1 MTAGRTPLEKE
12 LQDAV
17 LKLLRHHPKVKW
29 AERMNVGAMKIG
41 QRFVRFGKPG
51 MCDITGQLKDG
62 RRLEVEMK
70 RPGQKPTPA
79 QEGFIAM
86 VNEGCGVAFVATGC
100 IEVLEALA
108 KA

>member
-51 MCDITGQLKDG
+51 MCDITGQMKDG
-62 RRLEVEMK
+62 RRLEIEMK
-70 RPGQKPTPA
+70 RPGEKPTSV
-79 QEGFIAM
+79 QQGFIDLVADA
-86 VNEGCGVAFVATGC
+86 GGVAFCAHSC